1 MNTSHRTRT
10 SILLAALLLLAG
22 LGLAGAAAQPAALPA
37 AQAARLHPQF
47 ALLDAQGNNVLV
59 SGQPVSTLKTCGG
72 ACHDT
77 EFIQSHSYHATLG
90 LDESGQ
96 PGTVAGGRA
105 WDTSPGAF
113 GRWDPLRYRY
123 LSPAGDPLL
132 DLGTADWVKEF
143 GDRHVGGGPA
153 LYARNGQPLTELPAD
168 ARNPETVALDP
179 ATGQA
184 TAWDW
189 AASGGV
195 EMNCFLCHLPD
206 PNNEARSAA
215 LQSGAFSWAN
225 TATLV
230 GTGLVESTGD
240 SGARAYRWNPDA
252 FETDGR
258 LKAEFVT
265 VQDPTNANCGQCH
278 GLVHTDAKTPVSLTT
293 EDSSWAAQTSQ
304 LNATLTTGQ
313 IVAGQKIV
321 DSGMNLANKAHLTR
335 PWDIH
340 AARQVKCTD
349 CHFSLNNPVYFQENA
364 ATRPDYL
371 AFDPRRLDL
380 GEYLQR
386 PVHDFAKGAVA
397 QNTIAP
403 ELAGT
408 MRRCEGCHDATAT
421 HQWLPYKQAHFDALA
436 CESCHIPQLYAPA
449 LQSVDWTVLTAD
461 AEPRREYR
469 GVEGDPLAATSLVT
483 GFQPTLISR
492 QDVDGKTRLAPH
504 NLITAWYWIYGDP
517 PRPVRLQDLKA
528 AWFDGKAYAPQVLT
542 ALDANRDGALAE
554 AELTLDTPDKQA
566 VIAARLAALGLANPR
581 IAGDVQ
587 PYAVSH
593 DVANGAWVT
602 RECTACHGNASRLAQ
617 PFTLA
622 AAGPSGVTPTL
633 LTGRNASLTGDV
645 RVEAGGGLRYQ
656 AAPDRDG
663 LYVFGHSRIAWV
675 DWFGLLALVGT
686 LLGVA
691 AHGGL
696 RFLSSLRL
704 PKHSPQLRQVYI
716 YTVYER
722 FWHWLQ
728 TFTIVGLIFTGLIIH
743 KPAIFS
749 IFAFRSVVYVHN
761 VLAVIVILNAGLSLF
776 YHLATGEVKQFLPRP
791 QGLFDRLI
799 VQAKYYLWGIFKN
812 EPHPFEKTPQ
822 RKLNPLQQITYF
834 GLLNVLLPAQVITG
848 ALIWGAQR
856 WPDVAQRL
864 GGLPLLAPAHSLIA
878 WLLATFVVLH
888 VYLTTTGHTPLAL
901 IQAMMLGWETVEAHE
916 THPGALTAGERRG
929 EALKPAQEA
938 SHGS

>member
-10 SILLAALLLLAG
+10 SILLAALLLLVG
-22 LGLAGAAAQPAALPA
+22 LSLTGAAAQPTDRPPA
-37 AQAARLHPQF
+37 QTARLHPQF

-77 EFIQSHSYHATLG
+77 AFIQSHSYHATLG
-90 LDESGQ
+90 LDDFGQ
-96 PGTVAGGRA
+96 PGTVADGRA

-153 LYARNGQPLTELPAD
+153 LYARNGQPLTGLSAD
-168 ARNPETVALDP
+168 ARNPETAALDP
-179 ATGQA
+179 ATGKA

-189 AASGGV
+189 SASGTV
-195 EMNCFLCHLPD
+195 ELNCFLCHLPN
-206 PNNEARSAA
+206 PNNAARITA
-215 LQSGAFSWAN
+215 LQSGEFRWAN

-230 GTGLVESTGD
+230 GTGLVERAGD
-240 SGARAYRWNPDA
+240 RKDRPYQWNPAAFDA
-252 FETDGR
+252 AGL
-258 LKAEFVT
+258 LKPEFVV
-265 VQDPTNANCGQCH
+265 VQDPSNANCGQCH
-278 GLVHTDAKTPVSLTT
+278 GLVHTDSKTPVALTT
-293 EDSSWAAQTSQ
+293 AAGTPW
-304 LNATLTTGQ
+304 NTLTTGQ
-313 IVAGQKIV
+313 IIAGQQIAG
-321 DSGMNLANKAHLTR
+321 SGMNLADKAALTR
-335 PWDIH
+335 PWDVH
-340 AARQVKCTD
+340 AARQVQCTD
-349 CHFSLNNPVYFQENA
+349 CHFALNNPIYFQESA
-364 ATRPDYL
+364 LTRPDHL

-380 GEYLQR
+380 GEYLRR

-397 QNTIAP
+397 QHAIAP
-403 ELAGT
+403 ELADT
-408 MRRCEGCHDATAT
+408 MRRCESCHNAAAT
-421 HQWLPYKQAHFDALA
+421 HGWLPYTQRHLDTVA

-469 GVEGDPLAATSLVT
+469 GVTGDPLAATSLVT

-517 PRPVRLQDLKA
+517 ARPVRLQDLKA
-528 AWFDGKAYAPQVLT
+528 AWFDGKTYAPQVLA
-542 ALDANRDGALAE
+542 ALDTNRDGALAE
-554 AELTLDTPDKQA
+554 AELVLDTPAKQN
-566 VIAARLAALGLANPR
+566 VIATRLAALGLATPR

-587 PYAVSH
+587 PYAISH
-593 DVANGAWVT
+593 NVTDSEWVT
-602 RECTACHGNASRLAQ
+602 RECTACHGDASRLIQ

-622 AAGPSGVTPTL
+622 ATGPAGVTPTL
-633 LTGRNASLTGDV
+633 RTGGNASLSGDV
-645 RVEAGGGLRYQ
+645 RIGAGGVLRYQ

-663 LYVFGHSRIAWV
+663 LYIFGHSRIAWV
-675 DWFGLLALVGT
+675 DWFGLLAFIGT
-686 LLGVA
+686 LAGVA

-696 RFLSSLRL
+696 RFFSSLRL
-704 PKHSPQLRQVYI
+704 PRHTAQLRQVYV

-743 KPAIFS
+743 KPAVFG

-761 VLAVIVILNAGLSLF
+761 VLAAIVILNAGLSLF
-776 YHLATGEVKQFLPRP
+776 YHLASGEVKQFLPRP

-799 VQAKYYLWGIFKN
+799 VQAKYYLSGIFKN

-834 GLLNVLLPAQVITG
+834 GLLNVLLPSQIITG
-848 ALIWGAQR
+848 ALIWGAQH
-856 WPDVAQRL
+856 WPDVAQRV
-864 GGLPLLAPAHSLIA
+864 GGLPLLGPLHSLIA
-878 WLLATFVVLH
+878 WLLAAFVVMH

-916 THPGALTAGERRG
+916 SHPQAPAAPIGRG
-929 EALKPAQEA
+929 EVLKPAQEA